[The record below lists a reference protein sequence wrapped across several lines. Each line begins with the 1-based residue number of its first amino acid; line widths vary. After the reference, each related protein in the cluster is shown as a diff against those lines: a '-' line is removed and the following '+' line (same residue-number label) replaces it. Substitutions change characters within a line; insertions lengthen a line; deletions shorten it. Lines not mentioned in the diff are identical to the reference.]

1 MKRILLLFLCLCLF
15 PVLGAQSVLDS
26 SRHDVE
32 DRRNLSVPSDT
43 VPTDSLTPTASPLYV
58 PVLGITPYLDYGA
71 YGWGGLASP
80 AFGGLDSTWRLH
92 EGFNAQFGLSATVAG
107 GKYAPRGVGFGQSA
121 AFAYL
126 YPLTSRLTIA
136 AGIYAANMD
145 WGAWHSTEAGVAGLL
160 SYRLTDR
167 VNLYT
172 YGSKRLLPNRGM
184 MTDYLRSNPFPLYI
198 DRVRDRIGAAAEFKI
213 TPNATI
219 GISVERTT
227 YE

>member
-1 MKRILLLFLCLCLF
+1 M
-15 PVLGAQSVLDS
+15 LGAQSLNDS
-26 SRHDVE
+26 SQRE
-32 DRRNLSVPSDT
+32 AEGRRDLSVPSESAA
-43 VPTDSLTPTASPLYV
+43 VDSLASIRPSLYM
-58 PVLGITPYLDYGA
+58 PMLGMTPYPDCGA

-80 AFGGLDSTWRLH
+80 ILGGLDSAWRLH
-92 EGFNAQFGLSATVAG
+92 DGFNALFSLSATVAG

-126 YPLTSRLTIA
+126 YPLTSKLTMA
-136 AGIYAANMD
+136 AGIYASNMD
-145 WGAWHSTEAGVAGLL
+145 WGAWRSTEVGMASLL

-172 YGSKRLLPNRGM
+172 YGSKRILPNRGL
-184 MTDYLRSNPFPLYI
+184 MTDYLHSNPFPVYM